1 VGTKMTEIAP
11 NINIISD
18 ADIASNVFTLES
30 KNSNTE
36 KKNIFTFN
44 PEDYQDEFSKNGFVL
59 IKNGINADFLAVAI
73 EQAEKQKSDNKD
85 ISNQH
90 FKGKKRQYLYEF
102 DEWDFYDNGLKTLA
116 KTASLSEEKATL
128 CERHIKVYEPDAAPK
143 VPAHKD
149 RVAAQ
154 ITVGIPLFIPEDSH
168 IVLWPNDHLTI
179 NSLNSTAL
187 WRSDHDE
194 KDLPEN
200 ILKDIEPVRVYAKPG
215 DVVLFRG
222 SSIHHEREN
231 PANAQILYLK
241 LNAMRLDPL
250 AEDPS
255 TLQQQITSQQI
266 LTQFDDHKLLD
277 CLVEVS
283 PRLEKISRHYTRL
296 YWKEV
301 IQAYVT
307 GEQEFTLTEME
318 FEVFKKI
325 EDQKTVSEIISRL
338 GIPESEHIDY
348 VPMIRRLVKFKGLNV
363 IAPFI

>member
-1 VGTKMTEIAP
+1 MTELAP
-11 NINIISD
+11 NIDITSD
-18 ADIASNVFTLES
+18 ADIAPNVFSINRKDSITG
-30 KNSNTE
+30 

-44 PEDYQDEFSKNGFVL
+44 PEVYQDEFVKNGFVL

-73 EQAEKQKSDNKD
+73 KQAEKQKSENKD

-102 DEWDFYDNGLKTLA
+102 DEWDFYDTGLKTLA
-116 KTASLSEEKATL
+116 KTANLSEGKATL
-128 CERHIKVYEPDAAPK
+128 CERHIKIYEPDASPQ

-154 ITVGIPLFIPEDSH
+154 ITVGIPLFIPEGSH
-168 IVLWPNDHLTI
+168 IVLWPNDHLAI

-187 WRSDHDE
+187 WRTNHDE

-200 ILKDIEPVRVYAKPG
+200 ILKDIEPVRIYAQPG

-222 SSIHHEREN
+222 NSIHHEREN

-241 LNAMRLDPL
+241 LNSMRLDPL

-255 TLQQQITSQQI
+255 TLEQQITSQQI
-266 LTQFDDHKLLD
+266 LTQFDDQKLLD

-307 GEQEFTLTEME
+307 GEKEFTLSEIE
-318 FEVFKKI
+318 FNVFKKI
-325 EDQKTVSEIISRL
+325 EGQKTVSEIISSL
-338 GIPESEHIDY
+338 GIPESEHIDF
-348 VPMIRRLVKFKGLNV
+348 VPMIRRLARLKGLNLST
-363 IAPFI
+363 PFI